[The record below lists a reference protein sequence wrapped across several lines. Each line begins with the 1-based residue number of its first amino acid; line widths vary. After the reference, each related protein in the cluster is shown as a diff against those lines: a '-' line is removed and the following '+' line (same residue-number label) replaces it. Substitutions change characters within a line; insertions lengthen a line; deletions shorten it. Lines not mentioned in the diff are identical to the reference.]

1 MPVIAGFAGSH
12 AGSGG
17 VAGVGEDRRE
27 PSVSVRSEVPL
38 SRSGSSFV
46 TESQPPAALPSYS
59 MPPAAPTSG
68 QPRIYQSTG
77 AWPAVGAARQAQAP
91 VVAATE
97 PEATRTQVVRAPG
110 ATPVVPTQR
119 GTVYEAG
126 ELPPGDLTMA
136 VPTHAFHDAV
146 ENTGSLTGHI
156 LNQGWSDIGQHQSRG
171 NNRKVVIIMAVV
183 LLALVGISFVVVLT
197 AGNFISGLMGGFGQ

>member
-1 MPVIAGFAGSH
+1 M
-12 AGSGG
+12 
-17 VAGVGEDRRE
+17 
-27 PSVSVRSEVPL
+27 
-38 SRSGSSFV
+38 

-77 AWPAVGAARQAQAP
+77 AWPAVGGARQGQGQGQAQAT
-91 VVAATE
+91 AE
-97 PEATRTQVVRAPG
+97 PDATRTQVVRAPE
-110 ATPVVPTQR
+110 ATQVVPAQR

-126 ELPPGDLTMA
+126 ELEVGDRTMA
-136 VPTHAFHDAV
+136 VPTHAYHDAV

-156 LNQGWSDIGQHQSRG
+156 LNQGWSDIGQQQSSR

-183 LLALVGISFVVVLT
+183 LLALVGISVIAVLA
-197 AGNFISGLMGGFGQ
+197 AGNMMSGLFGGFGQ